1 MLILNCFAPRNEKK
15 AERVSQT
22 TGHKGEEDDNA
33 PRRDYERI
41 RPPH

>member
-1 MLILNCFAPRNEKK
+1 MADADPQLFASRNEKE

-33 PRRDYERI
+33 PRRDFE
-41 RPPH
+41 